1 MSRKG
6 RVVTAAMLCMQN
18 QSQIQNMRLKGGIA
32 AVRAQNV
39 QDVFGGGELAHRI
52 VDEQAVAVVIVAVS
66 LIAIDRQH
74 REQRDQLKALP
85 EHVGRG
91 NIIRVFVIGIEGE
104 HAAGQGV
111 HHVAAGGL
119 HDDVPHKAGGQGAVK
134 GQKLAE
140 GLKVFLVG
148 QLAKEQQ
155 VGGALEAEVVLFG
168 LAADELLHAVAPVV
182 ELALAGDALA
192 VHGFAGDD
200 FGNVGK
206 AGEHAL
212 AV

>member
-1 MSRKG
+1 MG
-6 RVVTAAMLCMQN
+6 G
-18 QSQIQNMRLKGGIA
+18 KGGVVAA
-32 AVRAQNV
+32 AVVRVEDEGNV
-39 QDVFGGGELAHRI
+39 QHPGLQLGVGAVRPQNAQDVLRRGELGVRL
-52 VDEQAVAVVIVAVS
+52 VDEQALAVVIVAVG
-66 LIAIDRQH
+66 LVAVHRQQG
-74 REQRDQLKALP
+74 EQGDQLHGLP
-85 EHVGRG
+85 QHVGDG
-91 NIIRVFVIGIEGE
+91 NIFRVLVIGIEGE

-155 VGGALEAEVVLFG
+155 VGGALVAEVVPG
-168 LAADELLHAVAPVV
+168 QLAAHQLLHAVAAVV